1 MNNLVNEKDLSLQEK
16 QEKAQ
21 QNYMLLPIELVLE
34 NTWNPNKLDEID
46 FEKLKNSIEA
56 DGGNKN

>member
-1 MNNLVNEKDLSLQEK
+1 MNQLITDLDMELQEK
-16 QEKAQ
+16 QDIAQ
-21 QNYMLLPIELVLE
+21 KSYLLVPIEEVLP